1 MKRFRITIIA
11 ICLLVGWLGYS
22 DITVLLRNPEPLVVS
37 IFDLET
43 TGAPREWLTVN
54 DGYQDLLQG
63 INMSGTME
71 VGSFLIPL
79 KSSPESNNIRVWFET
94 RAPEIIETLK
104 TYYFILDTEKQ
115 RQDFQVKNQQF
126 FSAQRQL
133 TGMVTGNLVANSNQK
148 KLTQLLQKM
157 DIPVAE
163 NTIFISEDKQPVLW
177 RGIFFAGIALIGLI
191 KVGLSFRETS
201 RRLSDYTD

>member
-1 MKRFRITIIA
+1 MKRFRITIMA

-22 DITVLLRNPEPLVVS
+22 DITVLLRNPEPLEIS

-71 VGSFLIPL
+71 VGSFLVPL
-79 KSSPESNNIRVWFET
+79 KSSIDSDDVRVWFET
-94 RAPEIIETLK
+94 RDPQIIEVLK
-104 TYYFILDTEKQ
+104 TYYFILDTEEQ
-115 RQDFQVKNQQF
+115 RQAFLLENQQL

-133 TGMVTGNLVANSNQK
+133 TGMTAGNLVSDSNQK
-148 KLTQLLQKM
+148 KLTQLLQQM
-157 DIPVAE
+157 NIPVAE
-163 NTIFISEDKQPVLW
+163 NTIFISEEKQPVVW
-177 RGIFFAGIALIGLI
+177 RGIFFAGIAIIGLI
-191 KVGLSFRETS
+191 KVGLSFREAS
-201 RRLSDYTD
+201 SDR

>member
-1 MKRFRITIIA
+1 MKRFRITIMA

-22 DITVLLRNPEPLVVS
+22 DLTILLRNPEPLEIS
-37 IFDLET
+37 IVDLEI

-54 DGYQDLLQG
+54 KGYQDLLQG

-79 KSSPESNNIRVWFET
+79 KSSPDSKEIRVWFET
-94 RAPEIIETLK
+94 RDPEIIETMQ
-104 TYYFILDTEKQ
+104 TYYFILDTEEQ
-115 RQDFQVKNQQF
+115 RQDYLAENRLF

-133 TGMVTGNLVANSNQK
+133 TGMVTGNLVADSNQK

-163 NTIFISEDKQPVLW
+163 NTIFISEEKQPVVW
-177 RGIFFAGIALIGLI
+177 RGIFFAVIAAIGLI
-191 KVGLSFRETS
+191 KVGLSFRKKE
-201 RRLSDYTD
+201 DEQ

>member
-1 MKRFRITIIA
+1 MKRFRITIMA

-22 DITVLLRNPEPLVVS
+22 DLTILLRNPEPLEVS
-37 IFDLET
+37 IFDLEI

-79 KSSPESNNIRVWFET
+79 KSSPEAEDIKVWFET
-94 RAPEIIETLK
+94 RDPQIIETLK
-104 TYYFILDTEKQ
+104 TYYFILDTEVQ
-115 RQDFQVKNQQF
+115 RQNYLAENRLF
-126 FSAQRQL
+126 FSAQRRL
-133 TGMVTGNLVANSNQK
+133 TGMVTGNLVADSNQK
-148 KLTQLLQKM
+148 KLTKLLQKM

-163 NTIFISEDKQPVLW
+163 TTIFISEDKQPVLW
-177 RGIFFAGIALIGLI
+177 RGIFFAGIAIIGLI

-201 RRLSDYTD
+201 SDR